1 MRGFRGVAFT
11 LVAVATIIAS
21 ISVAATPASAVSSSL
36 GTVTYSQP
44 GKVRLI
50 TGELTTVSGT
60 ASSDMVGKSVALQLK
75 VSGQWTTVTQ
85 TNIRAN
91 RTYSM
96 SMRIGGPGAVTYR
109 AVALSS
115 TRWLQVE
122 RTITT
127 WKWYSL
133 VDQTI
138 VDYGPRGAFSSAM
151 RLRPS
156 SGVNVG
162 GRVFGTQLAWMSRGG
177 TTGYTD
183 FNLGYKC
190 SVFSTAIGL
199 DDSSASGSSAI
210 FDVAVDGSP
219 VGGVRRSISLG
230 RLDTLTVEVT
240 GGFRLR
246 LVNEQAGFPH
256 YSYPAWPNAK
266 VLCSGRP

>member
-1 MRGFRGVAFT
+1 MRRFRGVAFA
-11 LVAVATIIAS
+11 LVAVATLIAS
-21 ISVAATPASAVSSSL
+21 ISVAAMPASAVSSSL
-36 GTVTYSQP
+36 GAVTYSQP

-138 VDYGPRGAFSSAM
+138 VDYRTRDS

-162 GRVFGTQLAWMSRGG
+162 GRVFGTQLAWMSNGA

-199 DDSSASGSSAI
+199 DDSSPSGSSAI

-230 RLDTLTVEVT
+230 RPDTLTVEVT

-246 LVNEQAGFPH
+246 LVNEQAGLPR
-256 YSYPAWPNAK
+256 YSIAAWPNAK